1 MVVYCCYA
9 RRRRVRRLRPI
20 AKVVPERR
28 PILLLLELGF
38 VLPRVVEFVVLGR
51 HGIVVVVD
59 HVVRERAA
67 DGFLADGLDVRQGLA
82 DARALRR
89 EGRSGGDDARFRGRN
104 GRTCRHGGVPAARA
118 RSPGEP
124 ARWPGP
130 APRTRRRD
138 PAGAPRGTSAGTPPA
153 RAATWS
159 RAVGLGDPKNGTRG
173 AWLTEILIPKRQ
185 CESRETLCRN
195 PRGGFIS
202 SPVTSTR
209 ASPRWRT
216 SRCAM
221 RARSTGKAATLSRD
235 PRSTRTRRST
245 TRGTIPS
252 GTSKA
257 D

>member
-9 RRRRVRRLRPI
+9 RRRRVRRLRPNT
-20 AKVVPERR
+20 KVVPERR

-89 EGRSGGDDARFRGRN
+89 EGGSGGDDARFCGRN

-159 RAVGLGDPKNGTRG
+159 RAVGSDGRNWKNGTRL
-173 AWLTEILIPKRQ
+173 AISRFMQLAVRRQ
-185 CESRETLCRN
+185 
-195 PRGGFIS
+195 GGFIIYP
-202 SPVTSTR
+202 PVTGTR
-209 ASPRWRT
+209 ALPRWRT

-221 RARSTGKAATLSRD
+221 RARSTEKAATLSRD

-245 TRGTIPS
+245 TRGTTPP

-257 D
+257 G

>member
-9 RRRRVRRLRPI
+9 RRRRVRRLRPNT
-20 AKVVPERR
+20 KVVPERR

-89 EGRSGGDDARFRGRN
+89 EGGSGGDDARFRGRN

-159 RAVGLGDPKNGTRG
+159 RAVGSDGRNWKNGTRSG
-173 AWLTEILIPKRQ
+173 KVAI
-185 CESRETLCRN
+185 SRFLH
-195 PRGGFIS
+195 PGQLGGFIIYP
-202 SPVTSTR
+202 PVTGTR
-209 ASPRWRT
+209 ALPRWRT

-221 RARSTGKAATLSRD
+221 RARSTEKAATLSRD

-245 TRGTIPS
+245 TRGTTPP

-257 D
+257 G

>member
-9 RRRRVRRLRPI
+9 RRRRVRRLRPNT
-20 AKVVPERR
+20 KVVPERR

-89 EGRSGGDDARFRGRN
+89 EGGSGGDDARFRGRN

-159 RAVGLGDPKNGTRG
+159 RAVGSDGRNWKNGTRL
-173 AWLTEILIPKRQ
+173 AISRFMHLAVRRQ
-185 CESRETLCRN
+185 
-195 PRGGFIS
+195 GGFIIYP
-202 SPVTSTR
+202 PVTGTR
-209 ASPRWRT
+209 ALPRWRT